1 VRVTEVVDE
10 IRDGKRIWGWG
21 YQTLEGHLEQGK
33 LIYEVIKDVRS
44 GDVEIQIRS
53 YSRRAQIANP
63 VLRLGF
69 AMFGRR
75 TQLKFYAAVGRRL
88 RHIVQAILHGAQP
101 PKPALT
107 SDGLVVAPSG
117 VSRHPLERLAVHSH
131 HPGR

>member
-1 VRVTEVVDE
+1 
-10 IRDGKRIWGWG
+10 
-21 YQTLEGHLEQGK
+21 
-33 LIYEVIKDVRS
+33 
-44 GDVEIQIRS
+44 
-53 YSRRAQIANP
+53 
-63 VLRLGF
+63 LRLGF